1 MFFLAPRSGIHSS
14 FPRSPGKTIQAHKQ
28 GEHIASQWFRGKK
41 ITFVSTNFVFP
52 RSETVALKEPKTFSE
67 EQRRVFRAP
76 DLREILRVFNGE
88 ECYPSGRAS
97 LMEGKWVGG
106 SNFYVWMETAKPD
119 TLC

>member
-1 MFFLAPRSGIHSS
+1 M
-14 FPRSPGKTIQAHKQ
+14 
-28 GEHIASQWFRGKK
+28 
-41 ITFVSTNFVFP
+41 
-52 RSETVALKEPKTFSE
+52 ALKEPKTFSE